1 MDLTIRMKT
10 KLFDEDGYSVS
21 VTCNEYADHI
31 LAAARF
37 DCISDSIEFIYNQL
51 KDMEWDYLELEDVF
65 GLSETFFDYY
75 EEIYPKIDPNSYYP
89 GNIIDKGIL
98 TKLLPTFP
106 SGKYVYVIEAMGTNR
121 VKIGYTKDPKR
132 RYYDLNHAS
141 AVNLKVL
148 YLIKV
153 TTKKAE
159 KVVHNLFADD
169 RIKGEWFSKSKR
181 LLDFIKILNKKRF
194 VPRGVKAIK
203 GLIKEVD
210 DIL

>member
-1 MDLTIRMKT
+1 MNLTIKIKT

-21 VTCNEYADHI
+21 VTENEYGDHI

-51 KDMEWDYLELEDVF
+51 KHMEWDYLELEDELD
-65 GLSETFFDYY
+65 LSETFFDYY
-75 EEIYPKIDPNSYYP
+75 EEIYPKIDPNSNYP
-89 GNIIDKGIL
+89 ENAIDKGIS
-98 TKLLPTFP
+98 TKKLPKFP
-106 SGKYVYVIEAMGTNR
+106 SGKYVYVIEAVGTNR
-121 VKIGYTKDPKR
+121 VKIGYTKDPKK
-132 RYYDLNHAS
+132 RYSHLNTAS

-148 YLIKV
+148 CLIKV

-159 KVVHNLFADD
+159 KVVQNLFADD

-194 VPRGVKAIK
+194 AALGVKAIS
-203 GLIKEVD
+203 GLIKEVN